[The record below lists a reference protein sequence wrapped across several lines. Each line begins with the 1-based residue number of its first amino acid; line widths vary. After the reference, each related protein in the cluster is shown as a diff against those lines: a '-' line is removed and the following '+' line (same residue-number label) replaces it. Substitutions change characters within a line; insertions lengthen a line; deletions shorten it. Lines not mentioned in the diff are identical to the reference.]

1 MTVPKEM
8 TPEIAAVMIVCLE
21 IINTPK
27 IIKSYGRRKPQ
38 EECPT
43 EASKDLYFLI
53 LPLILT
59 IAVIL
64 NVGTSLKILVES

>member
-27 IIKSYGRRKPQ
+27 IIKKLRTEEAQ